1 MQNSLPYLVHFDIP
15 QEFRMQI
22 FEGQI
27 LKRDNSLYKFFFFF
41 RNIHYIFLSCNIFV
55 FFLFVCLFFIYLFV
69 FVFCFFLHPI
79 SFQFDATKRRCNKR
93 D

>member
-1 MQNSLPYLVHFDIP
+1 MQNSLLYLVHFDIP

-41 RNIHYIFLSCNIFV
+41 RNIIIFFCLVIFV
-55 FFLFVCLFFIYLFV
+55 VFSCLFV
-69 FVFCFFLHPI
+69 F
-79 SFQFDATKRRCNKR
+79 
-93 D
+93 